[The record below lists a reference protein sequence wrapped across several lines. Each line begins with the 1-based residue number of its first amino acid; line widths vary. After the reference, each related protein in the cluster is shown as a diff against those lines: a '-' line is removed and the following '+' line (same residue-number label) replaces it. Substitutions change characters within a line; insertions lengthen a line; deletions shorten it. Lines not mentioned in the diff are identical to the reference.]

1 MTQFENIV
9 VVGGGYA
16 GVRLAQT
23 FEKKFSSGNCNNK
36 FRIILVDKVNIRDQK
51 KSQLTSIVVCFF

>member
-36 FRIILVDKVNIRDQK
+36 FRIILVDKVNGQNTR
-51 KSQLTSIVVCFF
+51 SFLT

>member
-16 GVRLAQT
+16 GVRLAQA
-23 FEKKFSSGNCNNK
+23 FEKKFSSGNNNK
-36 FRIILVDKVNIRDQK
+36 FRIILVDKVNIKDRK
-51 KSQLTSIVVCFF
+51 